1 MAFVTARN
9 PQMYPG
15 FSYAIVHVNADV
27 INRDLL
33 EFIQAD
39 RRCLASTTR

>member
-9 PQMYPG
+9 PPDVSG
-15 FSYAIVHVNADV
+15 LLVRHVHVNADV

-33 EFIQAD
+33 EFIQG
-39 RRCLASTTR
+39 